1 MGSQQ
6 PPKLKLQPLPI
17 EKQDRALVSKYL
29 GTHHC
34 ASATPFWHERVAE
47 LRHNQTK
54 TRLKPSDF
62 HPRKLISFNQ
72 PFGEVH
78 SGLTYQMLHPNP
90 NPNPKQANRDE
101 NIAQFTLSSY
111 KLNTL
116 ARFLENHPG
125 LGLTIEQLL
134 QMRLSGGSN
143 TGAWLKNII
152 IQMSGGL
159 NPNCRYGS
167 LAHGYGEPDQINRLV
182 QQESMGKSP
191 DLEPKLVQDCKILG
205 LTPTL
210 VEHYTPTM
218 RQRPE
223 EGHTPRLVPSCA

>member
-6 PPKLKLQPLPI
+6 PPKLKLRPLPI
-17 EKQDRALVSKYL
+17 EKKNRDLVSRYL
-29 GTHHC
+29 GTHHY
-34 ASATPFWHERVAE
+34 ASATPFWRERVAE
-47 LRHNQTK
+47 LGKNHTK
-54 TRLKPSDF
+54 KRLAPESF

-72 PFGEVH
+72 RFGEAH

-90 NPNPKQANRDE
+90 KQANQDE
-101 NIAQFTLSSY
+101 NIAQFALSSY

-116 ARFLENHPG
+116 ARFLENHPS

-134 QMRLSGGSN
+134 KMRLSGASN

-152 IQMSGGL
+152 IQLSGGL

-167 LAHGYGEPDQINRLV
+167 LAHGYGEPDQVNRLV
-182 QQESMGKSP
+182 QQENMGKSP
-191 DLEPKLVQDCKILG
+191 DLEPKLVQDCKVLG

-210 VEHYTPTM
+210 VEHYTPTIKP
-218 RQRPE
+218 RPE